1 MSRKAYSEEEREGIR
16 VGLMDRAMTL
26 FSEKGIRD
34 TNIDEIYTPLGISKT
49 FFYSFFPTKSHLAIS
64 IVEREMA
71 RIGELFRDNVWKYGA
86 ENGMRETFREVISG
100 RYYVLSMDDQAYLRS
115 QMTEEDLMR
124 FRNDVIVLFSDMLY
138 TVGVPASGLDPRVFC
153 NLVMSVLTTR
163 MADENSLVLTYP
175 EASDDTTD
183 IQLEQLDT
191 LVSLVMGKRVR

>member
-1 MSRKAYSEEEREGIR
+1 MSRKAYSEKEREIIR
-16 VGLMDRAMTL
+16 VGLMDRAMAL

-34 TNIDEIYTPLGISKT
+34 TNIDEIYAPLGISKT
-49 FFYSFFPTKSHLAIS
+49 FFYSFFPTKSHLATS

-183 IQLEQLDT
+183 IQLDT
-191 LVSLVMGKRVR
+191 LVSLVRGKRVR

>member
-86 ENGMRETFREVISG
+86 ENGMSETFREVISG

-183 IQLEQLDT
+183 IQLDT

>member
-1 MSRKAYSEEEREGIR
+1 MSRKAYTAEERDAIR
-16 VGLMDRAMTL
+16 MNMLRRSAEVFA
-26 FSEKGIRD
+26 EKGLRETSLED
-34 TNIDEIYTPLGISKT
+34 IYLPEGISKT
-49 FFYSFFPTKSHLAIS
+49 FFYSFFPTKSHLATS

-100 RYYVLSMDDQAYLRS
+100 RYYVLSMDDQAYLRG
-115 QMTEEDLMR
+115 QMTEGDLMR
-124 FRNDVIVLFSDMLY
+124 FRNDVIVLFSDILY
-138 TVGVPASGLDPRVFC
+138 TVGVPASSLDPRVFC

-163 MADENSLVLTYP
+163 MANEDSLVLTYP

-183 IQLEQLDT
+183 IQLET

>member
-1 MSRKAYSEEEREGIR
+1 MSRKAYSEEEREIIR
-16 VGLMDRAMTL
+16 VGLMDRAMAL

-34 TNIDEIYTPLGISKT
+34 TNIDEIYAPLGISKT
-49 FFYSFFPTKSHLAIS
+49 FFYSFFPSKSHLAVS
-64 IVEREMA
+64 IAEREMM
-71 RIGELFRDNVWKYGA
+71 RIRDLFRGNVWEYGA
-86 ENGMRETFREVISG
+86 ESGMRETFREVISG

-124 FRNDVIVLFSDMLY
+124 FRNDIIVLFSDILY
-138 TVGVPASGLDPRVFC
+138 TVGVPASSLDPRVFC

-183 IQLEQLDT
+183 IQLDT

>member
-1 MSRKAYSEEEREGIR
+1 MSRKAYSEEEREGIG

-183 IQLEQLDT
+183 IQLDT

>member
-183 IQLEQLDT
+183 IQLDM

>member
-183 IQLEQLDT
+183 IQLDT

>member
-1 MSRKAYSEEEREGIR
+1 MSRKAYSEEERESIR

-86 ENGMRETFREVISG
+86 ENGMRETFREVVSG

-163 MADENSLVLTYP
+163 MANEDSLVLTYP
-175 EASDDTTD
+175 EASDETTD
-183 IQLEQLDT
+183 IQLES

>member
-16 VGLMDRAMTL
+16 VGLMDRAMIL
-26 FSEKGIRD
+26 FSEKGIRA
-34 TNIDEIYTPLGISKT
+34 TTIDEIDTPLGISKT

-183 IQLEQLDT
+183 IQLDT

>member
-1 MSRKAYSEEEREGIR
+1 MSRKAYSEEERESIR

-183 IQLEQLDT
+183 IQLDT

>member
-1 MSRKAYSEEEREGIR
+1 MSRKAYSEEERESIR

-34 TNIDEIYTPLGISKT
+34 TNIDEIYAPLGISKT
-49 FFYSFFPTKSHLAIS
+49 FFYSFFPTKSHLATS

-100 RYYVLSMDDQAYLRS
+100 RYYVLNMDDQAYLRG

-124 FRNDVIVLFSDMLY
+124 FRNDVIVLFSDILY
-138 TVGVPASGLDPRVFC
+138 AVGVPASSLDPRVFC

-163 MADENSLVLTYP
+163 MADEDSLVLTYP
-175 EASDDTTD
+175 EASEDATD
-183 IQLEQLDT
+183 IQLET

>member
-1 MSRKAYSEEEREGIR
+1 MSRKAYSEEEREIIR
-16 VGLMDRAMTL
+16 VGLMDRAMAL

-34 TNIDEIYTPLGISKT
+34 TNIAEIYAPFRISKT
-49 FFYSFFPTKSHLAIS
+49 FFYSFFPSKSHLAVS
-64 IVEREMA
+64 IAEREMM
-71 RIGELFRDNVWKYGA
+71 RIRDLFRGNVWEYGA
-86 ENGMRETFREVISG
+86 ESGMRETFREVISG

-124 FRNDVIVLFSDMLY
+124 FRNDVIVLFSDILY
-138 TVGVPASGLDPRVFC
+138 TVGVPASSLDPRVFC

-183 IQLEQLDT
+183 IQLDT

>member
-1 MSRKAYSEEEREGIR
+1 MSRKAYSEEERENIR
-16 VGLMDRAMTL
+16 VGLMDRAKSL

-34 TNIDEIYTPLGISKT
+34 TNIDEIYAPLSISKT

-100 RYYVLSMDDQAYLRS
+100 RYYILSMDDQAYLRG

-124 FRNDVIVLFSDMLY
+124 FRNDVIVLFSDILY
-138 TVGVPASGLDPRVFC
+138 AVGVPASSLDPRVFC

-183 IQLEQLDT
+183 IQLDT

>member
-1 MSRKAYSEEEREGIR
+1 MSRKAYSEEERESIR

-163 MADENSLVLTYP
+163 MADEDSLVLTYP

-183 IQLEQLDT
+183 IQLDT

>member
-1 MSRKAYSEEEREGIR
+1 MSRKAYSEEERENIR
-16 VGLMDRAMTL
+16 VGLMDRAKSL

-34 TNIDEIYTPLGISKT
+34 TNIDEIYAPLGISKT
-49 FFYSFFPTKSHLAIS
+49 FFYSFFPTKSHLATS

-100 RYYVLSMDDQAYLRS
+100 RYYVLSMDDQAYLRG
-115 QMTEEDLMR
+115 QMTEGDLMR
-124 FRNDVIVLFSDMLY
+124 FRNDVIVLFSDILY
-138 TVGVPASGLDPRVFC
+138 TVGVPASSLDPRVFC

-175 EASDDTTD
+175 EASEDATD
-183 IQLEQLDT
+183 IQLET

>member
-16 VGLMDRAMTL
+16 MDRAMTL

-71 RIGELFRDNVWKYGA
+71 RIGGLFRDNVWKYGA

-183 IQLEQLDT
+183 IQLDT